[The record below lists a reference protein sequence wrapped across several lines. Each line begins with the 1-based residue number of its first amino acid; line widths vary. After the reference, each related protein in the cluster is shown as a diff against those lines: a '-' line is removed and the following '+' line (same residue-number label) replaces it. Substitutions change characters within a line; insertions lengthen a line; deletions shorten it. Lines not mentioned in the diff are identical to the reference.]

1 MSAPV
6 LINRYA
12 HAFIDAARAK
22 GYDDQSIRNCAG
34 LTSISGSLSEPV
46 YGPLTLRHLSSGV
59 KLLMRDEFF
68 GVLKS
73 PCKPGAFQ
81 MMCELAVESTT
92 LDQALRRS
100 FRLYALLCDEVRF
113 ELRPD
118 HGTRVGISIWI
129 DEAESEESQFFLEWS
144 VLVWRG
150 IASWLIG
157 EKIPMLSAYFT
168 QAPQAPHSEY
178 RAAYSDHCFFAS
190 GMAGFTFDAKYLA
203 RPVIRNLAD
212 VEKLLI
218 PVPIDLVS
226 PVGSGGALNSRLYRL
241 LVAQLQ
247 EKRRLPS
254 MEEVAACYHMS
265 TQTLRRRLEQEKSS
279 FRAVKEEA
287 RRAYVMQ
294 LLGNV
299 DIPLGHVSEMSGYA
313 ESTELT
319 RAVKVW
325 TGLSPR
331 TYRNKIL
338 GSRTARR

>member
-34 LTSISGSLSEPV
+34 LTALPGSLSEPV

-68 GVLKS
+68 GALKS

-100 FRLYALLCDEVRF
+100 FRFYALLCDEVRF
-113 ELRPD
+113 ELRPES
-118 HGTRVGISIWI
+118 GTRVGVSIWM
-129 DEAESEESQFFLEWS
+129 DEAASEESQFFLEWY
-144 VLVWRG
+144 VVVWRG

-157 EKIPMLSAYFT
+157 EKIPMLSARFT
-168 QAPQAPHSEY
+168 HAPLAPPSEY
-178 RAAYSDHCFFAS
+178 RAAYSDHCHFAAEV
-190 GMAGFTFDAKYLA
+190 AGFTFDAKYLA

-212 VEKLLI
+212 VDKLLI
-218 PVPIDLVS
+218 PTPIDLISV
-226 PVGSGGALNSRLYRL
+226 VEGGTLNSRLYRL
-241 LVAQLQ
+241 LLAQLQ
-247 EKRRLPS
+247 EKRRLLS
-254 MEEVAACYHMS
+254 MEEVAGRYHMS
-265 TQTLRRRLEQEKSS
+265 TQTLRRRLEQEESS
-279 FRAVKEEA
+279 FRGVKEEA

-319 RAVKVW
+319 RAVKTW

-331 TYRNKIL
+331 AYRNKIL
-338 GSRTARR
+338 GSRTGRR